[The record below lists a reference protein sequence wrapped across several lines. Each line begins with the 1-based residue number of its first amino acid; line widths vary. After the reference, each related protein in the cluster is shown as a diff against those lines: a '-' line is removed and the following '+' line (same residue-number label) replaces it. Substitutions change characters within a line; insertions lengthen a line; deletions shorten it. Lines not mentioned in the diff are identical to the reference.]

1 MGLGLRDTDG
11 LEKLESTQ
19 RLLELVFMRL
29 VDNEKNKEYL
39 IEIIFMFGPYCIRG
53 SIIRLFYSVG
63 LELNHQIISPPA
75 IFLSV
80 SSQRVTKKT
89 V

>member
-1 MGLGLRDTDG
+1 MGLRDTDG
-11 LEKLESTQ
+11 LEKLESTE
-19 RLLELVFMRL
+19 RLVELVFMRL

-39 IEIIFMFGPYCIRG
+39 IEMISMFGPYCIRG
-53 SIIRLFYSVG
+53 SIIRLFYNVR
-63 LELNHQIISPPA
+63 LELNHQIISLPA